1 MKNNHHH
8 WAIPLTGALLFGTA
22 VSAEQ
27 DKITYL
33 NSTNR
38 VTLSLRFGLN
48 IHAKF
53 SGIGGSFQP
62 GSPAANG
69 RLTPNGDPYNYDD
82 GYVLTDSTG
91 NYLGLTTYWGYD
103 TASQY
108 NPGADTVA
116 FNRTTAAGIAAD
128 SSSGS
133 DKPYPGFELT
143 YDREFLK
150 KENWHD
156 MRFGLE
162 AALNYMKISV
172 NNSSSASGTVSTT
185 TDVYQLPGTTP
196 SSAPFQGTFDGSP
209 GGYSL
214 LGVPPISSSTVVT
227 PGATFMTQDHFDA
240 GLWGGRLGPYVELP
254 LSEKWNLRL
263 SGGLAV
269 GLLNGNATWNQTLT
283 VPGGGSPITA
293 AGGGDAFQML
303 WGYYA
308 SLDATWQI
316 NKRWAVDG
324 AVQFQDLGK
333 FSHSFQGR
341 RVELDLSR
349 SLFVELGV
357 SYSF

>member
-48 IHAKF
+48 VRAKF
-53 SGIGGSFQP
+53 SGVGGSFMPAP
-62 GSPAANG
+62 GY
-69 RLTPNGDPYNYDD
+69 YNVPGYG

-91 NYLGLTTYWGYD
+91 NYLGLTTYWGYEN
-103 TASQY
+103 TANQWSGTTV
-108 NPGADTVA
+108 PGADTIT
-116 FNRTTAAGIAAD
+116 FKSTTVSGAPGLGQSDD
-128 SSSGS
+128 S
-133 DKPYPGFELT
+133 KPYPGFELT

-162 AALNYMKISV
+162 AALNYMKISL
-172 NNSSSASGTVSTT
+172 NNSSSAGATVSTM

-196 SSAPFQGTFDGSP
+196 PSAPFQGTFDGSP

-214 LGVPPISSSTVVT
+214 LGVPPSSSTVIT
-227 PGATFMTQDHFDA
+227 PGATFLTQDHFDA
-240 GLWGGRLGPYVELP
+240 DLWGGRLGPYVELP

-269 GLLNGNATWNQTLT
+269 GLLNGNASWTQTLT
-283 VPGGGSPITA
+283 LPGGGSPITIS
-293 AGGGDAFQML
+293 GGGDAFQML

-333 FSHSFQGR
+333 FSKSFQGR
-341 RVELDLSR
+341 QVELDLSR
-349 SLFVELGV
+349 SLFMEIGI